1 MLGLEVMPI
10 YTFFLLC
17 AIVVLLFWATQSDGF
32 RLRFCL
38 QDQKHPTADFSCFLF
53 DRPGPLSSRCQP
65 IHHWWHQ
72 KNSPGSL
79 TWLSGA
85 LDESTSGPVS
95 SDWQVFFPCES
106 SANQRR
112 FFIIQTVAEVSL
124 KVFFLQKKPC
134 HSAAI
139 LRAKSPCEIFRG
151 KNLKRTRSMA
161 IFCSTP

>member
-65 IHHWWHQ
+65 IHHWWQ
-72 KNSPGSL
+72 QEYSPGSL

-85 LDESTSGPVS
+85 LDESTSGPS

-124 KVFFLQKKPC
+124 KVFFLQKKHVPQC
-134 HSAAI
+134 SNFKGK
-139 LRAKSPCEIFRG
+139 KSVWDF
-151 KNLKRTRSMA
+151 
-161 IFCSTP
+161 